1 MRFVGRESNG
11 HKHINEFFEK
21 LTPSIQVA
29 MLLEQENISRLCN
42 ILSTK
47 SALKTDN
54 NHIKFP

>member
-29 MLLEQENISRLCN
+29 MLLEQENISRLC
-42 ILSTK
+42 
-47 SALKTDN
+47 KTSLDYN
-54 NHIKFP
+54 DVEWFI